1 MLLIHSVNVSRL
13 HSLCLVLEYT
23 IVTNLVSP
31 FSELLVQGRRHG
43 VRDIAQQEECCGAGM
58 YKMQGHGKESPN
70 SAWGESG
77 KASHGKGLL
86 SFVWKDKTVG
96 TACAKA

>member
-58 YKMQGHGKESPN
+58 YKMQGTWEREPQLCLGGVREGIT
-70 SAWGESG
+70 WEG
-77 KASHGKGLL
+77 
-86 SFVWKDKTVG
+86 TVELCLEG
-96 TACAKA
+96 